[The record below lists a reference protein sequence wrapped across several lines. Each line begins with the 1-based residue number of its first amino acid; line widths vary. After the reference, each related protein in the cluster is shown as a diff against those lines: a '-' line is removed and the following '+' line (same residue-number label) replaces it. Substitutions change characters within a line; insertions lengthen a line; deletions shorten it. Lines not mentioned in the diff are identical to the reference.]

1 MTARG
6 RAAGLALVLA
16 AAGCAGAGPAPR
28 TRAVEVR
35 GFRFVPARVEAS
47 VGDTVV
53 WSNRDVVPHT
63 ATEAAGAW
71 DSGSIPAG
79 GEGRVVVRR
88 SGRQGYVCA
97 FHPGMKA
104 ELVVRE

>member
-1 MTARG
+1 VTARG

-16 AAGCAGAGPAPR
+16 TAACGGAGPAPR
-28 TRAVEVR
+28 TRAVAIR
-35 GFRFVPARVEAS
+35 AFRYVPARVEAA
-47 VGDTVV
+47 VGDTLV

-63 ATEAAGAW
+63 ATADGGGW
-71 DSGSIPAG
+71 DTGSIPAG

-97 FHPGMKA
+97 FHPNMKGV
-104 ELVVRE
+104 LVVRE